1 MPLLQNPSLNLPSVR
16 TLNPALNPATLS
28 TLAPSTLN
36 LLDTAGV
43 TAPQGLLR
51 QPALGSLS
59 SLLPSTTPTASA
71 PAPLTPASPGG
82 GRRASGYSQAYDPDG
97 RGFVDMGTPIDKL
110 RAATAARKAS
120 KKKGANATPSNL

>member
-1 MPLLQNPSLNLPSVR
+1 MALLQNPSLNLSSVR

-36 LLDTAGV
+36 LLDKAGV

-51 QPALGSLS
+51 QPTLGSLS
-59 SLLPSTTPTASA
+59 TLLPSS
-71 PAPLTPASPGG
+71 TPASQPTPSTPSAPGG

-110 RAATAARKAS
+110 REAVSARKAS